1 VRMEYKYCPNL
12 SIIDTPG
19 EALAVMGKLMEQGAN
34 LLLRPY
40 AALSCMLPGRD
51 VMPAALRRFAGLISA
66 APGKR
71 NGQLQ
76 ASARQ
81 VLCRTQLACPHPEP
95 SSTVKHAAVGRT
107 RRHQCLLYIQCEN
120 SCKTLQL
127 QVEGM
132 VRAKME
138 QKEYIILCLE
148 DSNDWSN
155 ATTRRLV
162 MQACF
167 PSCCGQAAAR
177 RCRLAVRAPTT
188 SSTWQGANSVAAT
201 ARCRRD

>member
-1 VRMEYKYCPNL
+1 MEGMLHSTPNTNGGFENHF
-12 SIIDTPG
+12 DDHG
-19 EALAVMGKLMEQGAN
+19 
-34 LLLRPY
+34 
-40 AALSCMLPGRD
+40 
-51 VMPAALRRFAGLISA
+51 AGLISA

-76 ASARQ
+76 ASAR
-81 VLCRTQLACPHPEP
+81 
-95 SSTVKHAAVGRT
+95 
-107 RRHQCLLYIQCEN
+107 
-120 SCKTLQL
+120 

-162 MQACF
+162 MLVGCW
-167 PSCCGQAAAR
+167 CD
-177 RCRLAVRAPTT
+177 
-188 SSTWQGANSVAAT
+188 SVQPLPLFSAGRQT
-201 ARCRRD
+201 A

>member
-1 VRMEYKYCPNL
+1 MQEYIENENTRLEREHQFWAKEIIVRIEYKYCPNL

-19 EALAVMGKLMEQGAN
+19 ALPSAWQRLDSNRHPVPSLPADLGRSM
-34 LLLRPY
+34 
-40 AALSCMLPGRD
+40 AA
-51 VMPAALRRFAGLISA
+51 PAASAGACPRGCCRGAGTSTDGHLHSSAYQCPAGLISA

-81 VLCRTQLACPHPEP
+81 V
-95 SSTVKHAAVGRT
+95 
-107 RRHQCLLYIQCEN
+107 
-120 SCKTLQL
+120 
-127 QVEGM
+127 EGM

-148 DSNDWSN
+148 DTNDWSN

-162 MQACF
+162 MLVR
-167 PSCCGQAAAR
+167 SCLWGSLGQAGHDCMQSQDPSLPSGPAG
-177 RCRLAVRAPTT
+177 V
-188 SSTWQGANSVAAT
+188 
-201 ARCRRD
+201 